1 MSEETAS
8 DKNVEIWK
16 VKKLIK
22 SLQLARGNGT
32 SMISLIIPPGDQVNK
47 KQKKSIVIA
56 SWLNGYSRSCLVI
69 NGLSHVRFISY
80 Y

>member
-32 SMISLIIPPGDQVNK
+32 SMISLIIPPGDQVVSLDYFQNQIHWGSENRNHSK
-47 KQKKSIVIA
+47 P
-56 SWLNGYSRSCLVI
+56 R
-69 NGLSHVRFISY
+69 RF
-80 Y
+80 

>member
-1 MSEETAS
+1 MTFFLIRMSEETAS

-32 SMISLIIPPGDQVNK
+32 SMISLIIPPGDQVT
-47 KQKKSIVIA
+47 
-56 SWLNGYSRSCLVI
+56 
-69 NGLSHVRFISY
+69 
-80 Y
+80 

>member
-1 MSEETAS
+1 MVQSRLVFFCRMSEETAS

-32 SMISLIIPPGDQVNK
+32 SMISLIIPPGDQVV
-47 KQKKSIVIA
+47 S
-56 SWLNGYSRSCLVI
+56 LD
-69 NGLSHVRFISY
+69 
-80 Y
+80 

>member
-32 SMISLIIPPGDQVNK
+32 SMISLIIPPGDQVIFPK
-47 KQKKSIVIA
+47 LKTKI
-56 SWLNGYSRSCLVI
+56 
-69 NGLSHVRFISY
+69 
-80 Y
+80 